1 MKDYD
6 LAWNQLL
13 RRIHGLEPKTTTL
26 TSETPLNSSTRFF
39 LLVYGPY
46 NVAAVEIG
54 AEESV

>member
-1 MKDYD
+1 
-6 LAWNQLL
+6 
-13 RRIHGLEPKTTTL
+13 L
-26 TSETPLNSSTRFF
+26 TSDTPLNSSTRFF